1 MCGITGFIDFKQNS
15 NEFDLQEMTKTLNK
29 RGQIKPDFFS
39 RKRLILIL
47 GLGTQGFPSL
57 I

>member
-29 RGQIKPDFFS
+29 KRARSNRIFFQE
-39 RKRLILIL
+39 K
-47 GLGTQGFPSL
+47 G
-57 I
+57 